1 MFHELSFCP
10 LGKAG
15 ASSDSEMARGEHWVL
30 NGRIIEGF
38 ADTPDAARS
47 ERDLLQRQGYVKI
60 TEGDDG
66 VTIRWSMFSP
76 NWAALHF
83 ASEWVLGSCGPF
95 QLQYYSAGWFNER
108 HADAASA
115 ASRIDQLIHKSDVH
129 LSQSV
134 YIQKA
139 GDGRR
144 DVPALLR
151 KALRDNAIEEDFSID
166 CTFDP
171 SSQKYRV
178 ARLGA
183 QSTIAQ
189 LWGLNP
195 VSYPCLIGHSYDHAV
210 SRAYPEVTRSGEPH
224 YDHVYAAM
232 ASARGDVVWVPYQ
245 RVVLPLQQGRHRR
258 AVRVVTQ
265 LAKVDILPL

>member
-1 MFHELSFCP
+1 
-10 LGKAG
+10 
-15 ASSDSEMARGEHWVL
+15 MATGEYWVL
-30 NGRIIEGF
+30 NGRIIEGL
-38 ADTPDAARS
+38 AASAEARCS
-47 ERDLLQRQGYVKI
+47 ERDLMQRSGYVKI
-60 TEGDDG
+60 TEGADG
-66 VTIRWSMFSP
+66 VTIRWSMFSA
-76 NWAALHF
+76 NWSSLDFVIA
-83 ASEWVLGSCGPF
+83 WVLGRCGPF

-108 HADAASA
+108 HEDADSASR
-115 ASRIDQLIHKSDVH
+115 RIDQLIQKSDVH
-129 LSQSV
+129 LSQTV

-139 GDGRR
+139 GENRR

-178 ARLGA
+178 ARLGT

-232 ASARGDVVWVPYQ
+232 ASACGDVVWVPYQ